1 MNLISQNLINSLRR
15 INLIFQHEIIQ
26 TYCVKDYNGFE
37 LLGYSFPKFKNNNK
51 YNLPFFLALP
61 LIEKNILSVS
71 PADKCDHLDV
81 QRHAFNEKNEQQLA
95 NPEQEFL
102 LNKIK
107 EFKTIMKNDVDKGI
121 KTNLAMDNFN
131 SYYSNLIDTR
141 LLKILKLAIS
151 EFSLEEEKKLTTSE
165 RILIKMLSNL
175 IKTWR
180 NFFLEKNPISAD

>member
-26 TYCVKDYNGFE
+26 TYCIKDYNGFE
-37 LLGYSFPKFKNNNK
+37 LLGYSFTKFKRNNK
-51 YNLPFFLALP
+51 YNLPFYLAFP
-61 LIEKNILSVS
+61 FIERNILSVS
-71 PADKCDHLDV
+71 PSDKCDHLDV
-81 QRHAFNEKNEQQLA
+81 QRYAFNEKNEQKLA

-107 EFKTIMKNDVDKGI
+107 EFKTIMKNDVEKGF

-131 SYYSNLIDTR
+131 SYYSNLLDTR

-151 EFSLEEEKKLTTSE
+151 EFSLEDEKKLTNSE
-165 RILIKMLSNL
+165 KILLKMLSNL

-180 NFFLEKNPISAD
+180 KFFLEKNLGSSD